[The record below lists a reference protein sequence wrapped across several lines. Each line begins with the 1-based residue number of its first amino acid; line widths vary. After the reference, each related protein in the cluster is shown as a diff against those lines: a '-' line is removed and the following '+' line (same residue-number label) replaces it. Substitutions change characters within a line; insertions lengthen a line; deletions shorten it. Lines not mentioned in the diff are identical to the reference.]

1 MTNKPT
7 YEELERRICEL
18 EQSKYNKKCSPERL
32 IPKQNLMDYIIS
44 HARSAI
50 MVFDRDLKYIYVSKR
65 YLKDYKVKS
74 KNVIGKHHYEVIP
87 DIPEKWKDVHQRA
100 LAGEVLSS
108 EEDPY
113 YRSDGSIDW
122 TCWEC
127 RPWYESDGSIG
138 GIVIYNEIINERIKI
153 EEALR
158 KEKETLSMIL
168 ERTPHG
174 ISLADNDGK
183 YLYLNPHFTKIT
195 GYTLEDIPSQKEWF
209 EKVYPD
215 EVYRKKVLSA
225 WNNDIIHEGAGKIR
239 EFKIKCK
246 NGDTKHI
253 EFRSAF
259 LENEK
264 IAVLTDVTQRKESEK
279 IITEKDRLQGALELS
294 RAVCHEMTQ
303 PLMSVLGYFD
313 LILLDMPADDT
324 NYSRI
329 CKIQTQLERM
339 SGITKKLMNISTY
352 QTKDYLN
359 EKILDLSES
368 SKDEKLN

>member
-1 MTNKPT
+1 MNEKPT
-7 YEELERRICEL
+7 YEELEKRIQEL
-18 EQSKYNKKCSPERL
+18 EQAEYNRKRSEEKL
-32 IPKQNLMDYIIS
+32 IHAYGLMDYIIS

-50 MVFDRDLKYIYVSKR
+50 AVFDRDFKYIYVSKQ
-65 YLKDYKVKS
+65 YLKDYRVKE
-74 KNVIGKHHYEVIP
+74 KNIIGKHHYEVFP
-87 DIPEKWKDVHQRA
+87 DIPQKWKNIHKRS
-100 LAGEVLSS
+100 LAGEVLSA

-113 YRSDGSIDW
+113 YRKDGSVNW
-122 TCWEC
+122 TRWEC
-127 RPWYESDGSIG
+127 RPWYESDGLIG
-138 GIVIYNEIINERIKI
+138 GIIIYNEIINERMKI

-174 ISLADNDGK
+174 ISLVDNDGK
-183 YLYLNPHFTKIT
+183 YFYLNPHFTQIT
-195 GYTLEDIPSQKEWF
+195 GYTLEDIPSKKEWF

-215 EVYRKKVLSA
+215 EEYRKKVLSA
-225 WNNDIIHEGAGKIR
+225 WNNDIIHEGAGEIR

-259 LENEK
+259 LKNEK
-264 IAVLTDVTQRKESEK
+264 ISVLTDVTQRKESER
-279 IITEKDRLQGALELS
+279 IIKQKDRLQGALELS
-294 RAVCHEMTQ
+294 KAVCHEMTQ
-303 PLMSVLGYFD
+303 PLMSILGYFD

-329 CKIQTQLERM
+329 CKIQTQLDRM
-339 SGITKKLMNISTY
+339 SGITKKLMKISRY